1 MKKKT
6 LAIILIVLLA
16 LTAVYFATSFVVA
29 QLAAPTAAG
38 TLLDVH
44 TFFVDQWAFIIE
56 NIVALAVLAV
66 FLVLIVILALM
77 YLFPKGRSNTS
88 GKSYKKPRSRKA
100 SK

>member
-6 LAIILIVLLA
+6 LAIILIVLLC

-29 QLAAPTAAG
+29 QLAAPTAGA
-38 TLLDVH
+38 LLDVH